1 MAHPPTTMK
10 IVFVLAVLFSSLVAC
25 LPHTR
30 RYDIPWNITADTY
43 DYVVVGCGISGLVVA
58 TRLSE
63 DPNVSVICIEAGS
76 LDQHENMIEI
86 PVFIGEQPPDFYAY
100 NLVTVAQSQLDNH
113 TRILPM
119 GRGVGGGSLIN
130 GMIWNRGNQEDF
142 DLWAELGNPGWD
154 WDSLLPY
161 FQRSETYTPRTYSN
175 LTYQHASFDPAIHGS
190 SGPVQVS
197 YPAYCW
203 PQMDAW
209 FTALN
214 TLGVPTCADPNSGT
228 SAGVYFLPVS
238 LDPTTQTR
246 SDARCTYHDA
256 AADRPNYHIL
266 TNTQIVRVVF
276 DNGTITNST
285 PNARPDIPLAVGVE
299 LLGGRI
305 VYARREVILAAGAIH
320 TPQILE
326 LSGIGDANV
335 LSSLDV
341 PVVVDLPGVG
351 NNLQDHALLRLE
363 YPYQSPTP
371 NPSWLLTNSTFNA
384 TAGTEY
390 FSSRTGPWTSK
401 PSTAVA
407 FPSLAQITNASY
419 ALDMI
424 STTANATQEQNYYYP
439 STYYTE
445 SESTNDTTP
454 SILRAGYEAQINL
467 VLRNLQSNN
476 TPAYEILND
485 NSGGLDIA
493 VMRPLSRGA
502 THIIDGR
509 DASVAPAVDP
519 RWLSHPFDFEVM
531 ILAMQFNQRILDTPS
546 ISALKPEYSYNDDND
561 NIPSTSTGS
570 SSACLSANATR
581 QQLETVLRRGV
592 NTEYHYSGTCAMMPM
607 SLGGVVDSA
616 LRVYGIQG
624 LRIVDTSVYP
634 VVPGAHLQAVAYAVA
649 ERAADIIRGRS
660 LAGTSEG

>member
-1 MAHPPTTMK
+1 
-10 IVFVLAVLFSSLVAC
+10 
-25 LPHTR
+25 
-30 RYDIPWNITADTY
+30 
-43 DYVVVGCGISGLVVA
+43 
-58 TRLSE
+58 
-63 DPNVSVICIEAGS
+63 
-76 LDQHENMIEI
+76 MIEI

-175 LTYQHASFDPAIHGS
+175 LTYQPASFDPAIHGS

-203 PQMDAW
+203 PQTDAW

-228 SAGVYFLPVS
+228 SAGAYFLPVC

-246 SDARCTYHDA
+246 SDARCAYHDA

-266 TNTQIVRVVF
+266 TNTQVVRVVF
-276 DNGTITNST
+276 DNSTITNST

-341 PVVVDLPGVG
+341 PVVLDLPGVG

-363 YPYQSPTP
+363 YPYQSPIP

-384 TAGTEY
+384 SAGTEY

-424 STTANATQEQNYYYP
+424 STAANATQEQNYYYP

-485 NSGGLDIA
+485 NSGGLDFA

-502 THIIDGR
+502 THILDGR
-509 DASVAPAVDP
+509 DPTVAPTVDP

-561 NIPSTSTGS
+561 NIPGTSTGS
-570 SSACLSANATR
+570 SSACLAANATR
-581 QQLETVLRRGV
+581 QQLETVLRRGI

-624 LRIVDTSVYP
+624 LRVVDTSVYP

-649 ERAADIIRGRS
+649 ERAGDIIRGRS